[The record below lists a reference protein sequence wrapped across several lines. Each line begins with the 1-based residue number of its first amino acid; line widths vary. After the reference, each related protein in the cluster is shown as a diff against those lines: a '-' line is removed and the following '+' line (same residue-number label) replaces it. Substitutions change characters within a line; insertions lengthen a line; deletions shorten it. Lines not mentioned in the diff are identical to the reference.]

1 MAETTDG
8 LHCAEALDGGFDAGE
23 EFIESLARVDD
34 VLYDEGGAAQDS
46 QWSSSSRSWG
56 RGDSPSCHPDASFTA
71 TSSSYG
77 HSIPSLATSGTN
89 ATLWSGESSASH
101 APDSMRHATQVTAAN
116 GDAAAAHN
124 TLTAGLGNSQTNWPA
139 SLPLWSG
146 QSSAGHLPHAT
157 QLSAFTAANG
167 GAAAAH
173 NTLTAGLGNSQ
184 TNCPPTSSSH
194 GRPIPSHATSATSA
208 TMPSGRTFDSFDWS
222 LGEDD
227 EERGSN
233 QLQPAR
239 MPHRAAY
246 QLSQHDSEHGVSLLA
261 GLHSA
266 QAPRQDTAAAN
277 EGAAAAANTSTA
289 PPTASKTKLPNWYL
303 RNKARAESNR
313 QAGGEVGK
321 YPWMKIGVRTTGH
334 PRLDAG
340 YIDPATGQKVKSGY
354 ARDLDALERN
364 MYQESPHFLFFG
376 KSTWVLVQEERLSDG
391 TVLSTKF
398 IQDVSREQMEG
409 VRKGLQPGQLILLAN
424 SGPYLCENCWVGEG
438 CGCGFVVSWSRRT
451 CGHSVVASGAVQL
464 SRVAGQ
470 THTEYLDLG
479 SLTIYSTFSHDCR
492 PTRTMIPNE
501 LDESDSLLLAKVPV
515 QLDESLAMLVPYCSA
530 QQAYQH
536 LQKHNV
542 SMGRDR
548 FYRWYEKEKRK
559 SQLNGKSAHARLL
572 DMQDAAEAKGTKFII
587 NVGPSGHVECVIVQ
601 TKRMLKYLEGASCAS
616 IDGSHVNNDRGMI
629 LVTVKDAYDKLHP
642 AAVSIFFGGESSKNM
657 LALYEEAGLKGI
669 SQLRDDGSCY
679 DANWL
684 RRMSADAVL
693 WFLCCWHFWFKT
705 ISHSIASW
713 HPHQPKLWEKVCQLQ
728 LKIFPEGQD
737 DPDVDTR
744 VDTELRNLR
753 ALYTSDEARSAIGK
767 LESQKTKLICAYRY
781 QKYMDGLKTSAV
793 PPRHRSF
800 RRRWA

>member
-46 QWSSSSRSWG
+46 QWRSSSRSWG

-289 PPTASKTKLPNWYL
+289 PPTTSKTKLPNWYL
-303 RNKARAESNR
+303 KNKARAESNR

-364 MYQESPHFLFFG
+364 MYGRRSM
-376 KSTWVLVQEERLSDG
+376 VLV
-391 TVLSTKF
+391 
-398 IQDVSREQMEG
+398 
-409 VRKGLQPGQLILLAN
+409 LLA
-424 SGPYLCENCWVGEG
+424 
-438 CGCGFVVSWSRRT
+438 
-451 CGHSVVASGAVQL
+451 
-464 SRVAGQ
+464 
-470 THTEYLDLG
+470 
-479 SLTIYSTFSHDCR
+479 
-492 PTRTMIPNE
+492 
-501 LDESDSLLLAKVPV
+501 LLV
-515 QLDESLAMLVPYCSA
+515 
-530 QQAYQH
+530 
-536 LQKHNV
+536 
-542 SMGRDR
+542 
-548 FYRWYEKEKRK
+548 
-559 SQLNGKSAHARLL
+559 
-572 DMQDAAEAKGTKFII
+572 
-587 NVGPSGHVECVIVQ
+587 
-601 TKRMLKYLEGASCAS
+601 
-616 IDGSHVNNDRGMI
+616 
-629 LVTVKDAYDKLHP
+629 
-642 AAVSIFFGGESSKNM
+642 
-657 LALYEEAGLKGI
+657 
-669 SQLRDDGSCY
+669 
-679 DANWL
+679 
-684 RRMSADAVL
+684 
-693 WFLCCWHFWFKT
+693 
-705 ISHSIASW
+705 
-713 HPHQPKLWEKVCQLQ
+713 
-728 LKIFPEGQD
+728 
-737 DPDVDTR
+737 
-744 VDTELRNLR
+744 
-753 ALYTSDEARSAIGK
+753 
-767 LESQKTKLICAYRY
+767 
-781 QKYMDGLKTSAV
+781 
-793 PPRHRSF
+793 
-800 RRRWA
+800 

>member
-1 MAETTDG
+1 MVETTDG

-124 TLTAGLGNSQTNWPA
+124 TLTAGLGNSQTN
-139 SLPLWSG
+139 
-146 QSSAGHLPHAT
+146 
-157 QLSAFTAANG
+157 
-167 GAAAAH
+167 
-173 NTLTAGLGNSQ
+173 
-184 TNCPPTSSSH
+184 CPPTSSSH

-289 PPTASKTKLPNWYL
+289 PPTTSKTKLPNWYL
-303 RNKARAESNR
+303 KNKARAESNR

-376 KSTWVLVQEERLSDG
+376 KSTW
-391 TVLSTKF
+391 
-398 IQDVSREQMEG
+398 
-409 VRKGLQPGQLILLAN
+409 A
-424 SGPYLCENCWVGEG
+424 
-438 CGCGFVVSWSRRT
+438 
-451 CGHSVVASGAVQL
+451 
-464 SRVAGQ
+464 
-470 THTEYLDLG
+470 LG
-479 SLTIYSTFSHDCR
+479 SRTRGTSFGRHST
-492 PTRTMIPNE
+492 
-501 LDESDSLLLAKVPV
+501 
-515 QLDESLAMLVPYCSA
+515 Q
-530 QQAYQH
+530 YQ
-536 LQKHNV
+536 V
-542 SMGRDR
+542 YPRR
-548 FYRWYEKEKRK
+548 
-559 SQLNGKSAHARLL
+559 
-572 DMQDAAEAKGTKFII
+572 
-587 NVGPSGHVECVIVQ
+587 V
-601 TKRMLKYLEGASCAS
+601 EGA
-616 IDGSHVNNDRGMI
+616 DGGSAEGFA
-629 LVTVKDAYDKLHP
+629 TWPTYP
-642 AAVSIFFGGESSKNM
+642 AR
-657 LALYEEAGLKGI
+657 
-669 SQLRDDGSCY
+669 Q
-679 DANWL
+679 
-684 RRMSADAVL
+684 
-693 WFLCCWHFWFKT
+693 
-705 ISHSIASW
+705 
-713 HPHQPKLWEKVCQLQ
+713 
-728 LKIFPEGQD
+728 
-737 DPDVDTR
+737 
-744 VDTELRNLR
+744 LR
-753 ALYTSDEARSAIGK
+753 ALP
-767 LESQKTKLICAYRY
+767 
-781 QKYMDGLKTSAV
+781 V
-793 PPRHRSF
+793 
-800 RRRWA
+800 

>member
-1 MAETTDG
+1 
-8 LHCAEALDGGFDAGE
+8 
-23 EFIESLARVDD
+23 
-34 VLYDEGGAAQDS
+34 
-46 QWSSSSRSWG
+46 
-56 RGDSPSCHPDASFTA
+56 
-71 TSSSYG
+71 
-77 HSIPSLATSGTN
+77 
-89 ATLWSGESSASH
+89 
-101 APDSMRHATQVTAAN
+101 
-116 GDAAAAHN
+116 
-124 TLTAGLGNSQTNWPA
+124 
-139 SLPLWSG
+139 
-146 QSSAGHLPHAT
+146 
-157 QLSAFTAANG
+157 
-167 GAAAAH
+167 
-173 NTLTAGLGNSQ
+173 
-184 TNCPPTSSSH
+184 
-194 GRPIPSHATSATSA
+194 
-208 TMPSGRTFDSFDWS
+208 MPSGRTFDSFDWS

-289 PPTASKTKLPNWYL
+289 PPTTSKTKLPNWYL
-303 RNKARAESNR
+303 KNKARAESNR

-536 LQKHNV
+536 LQKYNV
-542 SMGRDR
+542 SMARDK

-572 DMQDAAEAKGTKFII
+572 DMQDAAEAKGSKFII
-587 NVGPSGHVECVIVQ
+587 KVGPSGRVECVIVQ

-705 ISHSIASW
+705 ISHAIASW